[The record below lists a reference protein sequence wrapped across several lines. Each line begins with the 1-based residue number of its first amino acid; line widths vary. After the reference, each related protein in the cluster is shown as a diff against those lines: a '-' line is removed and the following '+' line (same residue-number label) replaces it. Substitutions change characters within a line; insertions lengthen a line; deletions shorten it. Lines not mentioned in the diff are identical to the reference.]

1 MSTPASVYD
10 VAATLALMDAGIARL
25 AMFGGLA
32 LVFNLLYFGAAL
44 YGGFKHKTYT
54 VPLCGTLLFI
64 PHDLLYV
71 TMFDKWF
78 HTYDHWFPKLF
89 WFGLIATNL
98 IEFGFLYQVLK
109 WGREELMPQA
119 SQRTFQGVVLLGLVG
134 TSVAWL
140 CIKQVLADELWLFTF
155 GFTVWLAVAFVIPL
169 MLRRNSSAGQ
179 SMFLWLSFIGMTLS
193 YWATVWPLDPFF
205 RSPAWLGVG
214 VVIIC
219 WTAATIY
226 VMKLTAPAARTAA
239 AAGLPRRD
247 ALRRAAS

>member
-1 MSTPASVYD
+1 MTEAASVYD
-10 VAATLALMDAGIARL
+10 VATTLAAMDTGLARL
-25 AMFGGLA
+25 ALFGGLS

-54 VPLCGTLLFI
+54 VPLCCTLLFI

-98 IEFGFLYQVLK
+98 IEFGFLYQAIK

-119 SQRTFQGVVLLGLVG
+119 SQRSFQILVLLGLLG

-140 CIKQVLADELWLFTF
+140 CIKQVLGDELWLFTF

-169 MLRRNSSAGQ
+169 MLRRHSSVGQ
-179 SMFLWLSFIGMTLS
+179 STFLWLSFIGMTLS
-193 YWATVWPLDPFF
+193 YWSAVWSLDPFF
-205 RSPAWLGVG
+205 RSLAWVGLG
-214 VVIIC
+214 VVIVG
-219 WTAATIY
+219 WAAATL
-226 VMKLTAPAARTAA
+226 VMAN
-239 AAGLPRRD
+239 
-247 ALRRAAS
+247 ALRAKTLAAPSRHNPNQPRPQAG